1 MILFCR
7 HYFKRGGYEKFVD
20 TKMIVQKIE
29 GEKVGSVHV
38 SMYKD
43 SNTRLPFFFIKA
55 DNEDMLQ
62 VSYIIEDSFVR
73 FLD

>member
-1 MILFCR
+1 MKNLSIQN
-7 HYFKRGGYEKFVD
+7 D
-20 TKMIVQKIE
+20 STKIE